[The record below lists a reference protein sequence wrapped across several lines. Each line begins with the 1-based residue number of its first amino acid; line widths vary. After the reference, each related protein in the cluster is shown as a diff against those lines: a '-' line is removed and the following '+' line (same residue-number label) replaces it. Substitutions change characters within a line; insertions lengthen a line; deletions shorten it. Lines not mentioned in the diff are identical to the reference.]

1 MNDLKINQKRKRGGK
16 GEFRE
21 EKKKKKLVGTRAGSV
36 EWRDRMAF

>member
-21 EKKKKKLVGTRAGSV
+21 KKKKKKTICRNEGGQCGV
-36 EWRDRMAF
+36 ER